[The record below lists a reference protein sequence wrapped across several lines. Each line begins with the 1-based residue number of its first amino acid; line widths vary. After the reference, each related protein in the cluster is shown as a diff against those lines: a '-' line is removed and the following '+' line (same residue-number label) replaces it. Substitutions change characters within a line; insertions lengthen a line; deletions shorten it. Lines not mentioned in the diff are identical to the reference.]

1 MITALGLLLT
11 VEVAATAP
19 QPVPTFAAQ
28 TELVVVDVLVS
39 DGRVPITGLGAA
51 DFAVQDN
58 GVPQQVD
65 LVPADEVPINAI
77 LALDVSASVEGK
89 RLAQLKDAA
98 RAFVDS
104 LQPADAVTLLIFSE
118 QIALAPSA
126 GGGERAALADFIAA
140 LPSGGGTA
148 FNDAVFT
155 ALSLTWLS
163 NQRSFILL
171 LSDGMN
177 TAGWLSR
184 AKVLEIARESNAVV
198 SIVTVGGD
206 RPPAAQQFLV
216 NLAGDTGGHV
226 ISATAGGL
234 ARTFGQALTQY
245 RARYRL
251 RYEPTGVARSGWHDL
266 KIQLARRKG
275 KVHARSGYN
284 RR

>member
-1 MITALGLLLT
+1 VIAALVLLL
-11 VEVAATAP
+11 AAQAP
-19 QPVPTFAAQ
+19 TSSAQPVPTFSAQ
-28 TELVVVDVLVS
+28 TALVVLDVLVTE
-39 DGRVPITGLGAA
+39 GRVPVTGLGAS
-51 DFAVQDN
+51 DFAIQDN

-65 LVPADEVPINAI
+65 LVLAGEVPVNAI

-104 LQPADAVTLLIFSE
+104 LQPVDSVTLLIFSE
-118 QIALAPSA
+118 QIALA
-126 GGGERAALADFIAA
+126 RAAGTGDRTGLADFIAS

-148 FNDAVFT
+148 LNDATFT

-163 NQRSFILL
+163 NHRSFILL

-184 AKVLEIARESNAVV
+184 AKVLDVARESNAVV
-198 SIVTVGGD
+198 SVVTVGGS
-206 RPPAAQQFLV
+206 RPAAAQQFLDS
-216 NLAGDTGGHV
+216 LANDTGGHV
-226 ISATAGGL
+226 ISATRGDL
-234 ARTFGQALTQY
+234 ANTFGRALTQY

-251 RYEPTGVARSGWHDL
+251 RYEPTGVARSGWHEL
-266 KIQLARRKG
+266 NVRLVRRKG
-275 KVHARSGYN
+275 KVHARRGYS